1 LKSLQDILEEE
12 NNLILNQF
20 DETVAREIGELA
32 VRKALKKELPVAI
45 RVQREGQ
52 ILFQVS
58 LKGTTP
64 DNDMW
69 LSGKARV
76 VYHFHHSS
84 FYISRKMIETGNSL
98 EEKSF
103 LDPSLY
109 RAKGGAVP
117 LFIRNGGLAGV
128 LIISGLED
136 HLDHELCMEV
146 VKEYRKHHS
155 SSPTAP

>member
-1 LKSLQDILEEE
+1 LKSLKDILNEEDQ
-12 NNLILNQF
+12 LVLNRF
-20 DETVAREIGELA
+20 DEDVAREIGEMA
-32 VRKALKKELPVAI
+32 VKKAVKKELPVAV
-45 RVQREGQ
+45 RVEREGQ
-52 ILFQVS
+52 ILFQTS
-58 LKGTTP
+58 LKGTGP

-76 VYHFHHSS
+76 VHYFHHSS
-84 FYISRKMIETGNSL
+84 FYISRKMIEAGLSL
-98 EEKSF
+98 EEKYF

-117 LFIRNGGLAGV
+117 LFIQNGGLAGV

-146 VKEYRKHHS
+146 VREYQKRKQA
-155 SSPTAP
+155 SPTP